1 MGDELKKYEY
11 FIKLDA
17 SNIKDGTNIEK
28 SIENYRK
35 HTKKLEELREEEY
48 EKNLSLLAE
57 NYRNE
62 NEIYTAVEERDRLDT
77 LIKII
82 EERIKQRNNTKKEY
96 DKVLKPFD
104 KGKDWFFKELEN
116 DIEIKDAQ
124 NLEEYIERLK
134 KIRVFIKRNEDI
146 IALKEKNNS
155 AEIALKDALALKNT
169 NDTANNIL
177 ENDLQSFFA
186 ESFYSS
192 AQLDISDLEELQE
205 IEKIYAENI
214 KIKEERILR
223 KLNAEKRAN
232 KKNKE
237 IKEKLKNER
246 ESVKALKT
254 NHYLVGNKIRMIVLS
269 SLIETECYDYDA
281 VKEKRETILNI
292 LEERENQIKKYRL
305 QEDSTSYYDLGVLVE
320 KQLKEIKSQD
330 KNNKIV
336 RQLRESISKNNQDIA
351 KLELANNEPEYQ
363 DISMEFASSY
373 SNLPQ
378 QEDNFE
384 TDKNF
389 KQNYII
395 ENEKESKN
403 NDEVKLTE
411 DQINTIKKALSQ
423 FNNDTNHIEEND
435 KTLTEMN
442 DTPNIK
448 YDFLENT
455 KLVKGEP
462 IVQAENETPKTYQ
475 PGIPVINFNQ
485 TLGNNKSNSV
495 IENEKDFVPLT
506 ENIVKEETEYNLD
519 DSVEDTNRYN
529 DENENKFNDEYN
541 LDQFIPDDAQ
551 HNNEEEQ
558 EKEYNLDNL
567 VEDSIE
573 NGNENQDA
581 QELNNE
587 DGLDSLIE
595 RVSPSNNEEK
605 SEEEYNLDNLIDD
618 SLNNAE
624 EETKDH
630 TFASVVSVD
639 SLPDEIKNNN
649 PRERGKG
656 VLKTV
661 LEQLGISYENAKPK
675 RRSL

>member
-48 EKNLSLLAE
+48 EKNLSLLTE

-223 KLNAEKRAN
+223 KLNAENRAN
-232 KKNKE
+232 TKNKE

-254 NHYLVGNKIRMIVLS
+254 NHYLVCNKIRMIALS
-269 SLIETECYDYDA
+269 SLVETECYDYDA

-423 FNNDTNHIEEND
+423 FKNDTNHIEEND

-455 KLVKGEP
+455 KPVKEEP
-462 IVQAENETPKTYQ
+462 IVQTEYEIPKTYQ

-506 ENIVKEETEYNLD
+506 ENIEKEETEYNLD
-519 DSVEDTNRYN
+519 DSVEDTNSYN

-551 HNNEEEQ
+551 HDNEEE
-558 EKEYNLDNL
+558 EYNLDNL

-605 SEEEYNLDNLIDD
+605 SEEETEDN
-618 SLNNAE
+618 
-624 EETKDH
+624 

-661 LEQLGISYENAKPK
+661 LEQLGISYENTKPK

>member
-223 KLNAEKRAN
+223 KLNAENRAN

-336 RQLRESISKNNQDIA
+336 RQLRESISKNNQDI
-351 KLELANNEPEYQ
+351 
-363 DISMEFASSY
+363 
-373 SNLPQ
+373 
-378 QEDNFE
+378 
-384 TDKNF
+384 
-389 KQNYII
+389 
-395 ENEKESKN
+395 
-403 NDEVKLTE
+403 
-411 DQINTIKKALSQ
+411 
-423 FNNDTNHIEEND
+423 
-435 KTLTEMN
+435 
-442 DTPNIK
+442 
-448 YDFLENT
+448 
-455 KLVKGEP
+455 
-462 IVQAENETPKTYQ
+462 
-475 PGIPVINFNQ
+475 NQ
-485 TLGNNKSNSV
+485 
-495 IENEKDFVPLT
+495 
-506 ENIVKEETEYNLD
+506 
-519 DSVEDTNRYN
+519 
-529 DENENKFNDEYN
+529 
-541 LDQFIPDDAQ
+541 
-551 HNNEEEQ
+551 
-558 EKEYNLDNL
+558 
-567 VEDSIE
+567 
-573 NGNENQDA
+573 
-581 QELNNE
+581 
-587 DGLDSLIE
+587 
-595 RVSPSNNEEK
+595 
-605 SEEEYNLDNLIDD
+605 
-618 SLNNAE
+618 
-624 EETKDH
+624 
-630 TFASVVSVD
+630 
-639 SLPDEIKNNN
+639 
-649 PRERGKG
+649 
-656 VLKTV
+656 
-661 LEQLGISYENAKPK
+661 
-675 RRSL
+675 